1 MISFFILRSSLK
13 QEESA
18 RKDSP
23 SEERIHSSAASTRHS
38 LSSGDHDRAS
48 EICSEKIKPKDDT
61 QLRDRTP
68 RSKANAPPNQVKA
81 SSPSTNGQQF
91 LDVSGW
97 VQMQTIWVWD

>member
-1 MISFFILRSSLK
+1 MRSSLK

-23 SEERIHSSAASTRHS
+23 SEERIHSSAASARPS

-48 EICSEKIKPKDDT
+48 SEICSEKIKPKVDT
-61 QLRDRTP
+61 QSRDRTP
-68 RSKANAPPNQVKA
+68 RSKANAPANQVKA

-91 LDVSGW
+91 LDVSGCRCR
-97 VQMQTIWVWD
+97 QSGCGIRR